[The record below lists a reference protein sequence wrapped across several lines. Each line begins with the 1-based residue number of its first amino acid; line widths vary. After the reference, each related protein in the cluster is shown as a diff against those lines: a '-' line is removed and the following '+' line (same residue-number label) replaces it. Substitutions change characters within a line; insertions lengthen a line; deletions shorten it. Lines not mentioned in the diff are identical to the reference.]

1 MKSETWRNLALCKGK
16 TTNDFY
22 PEMGVKGAA
31 KQVKEMKMFCRECP
45 VILDCLDYALEND
58 EQFGIWGG
66 MTPKERSKIKKNK
79 GVLAKETIVKV
90 AKRNDN
96 YKV

>member
-1 MKSETWRNLALCKGK
+1 MKTETWRELALCKDRD
-16 TTNDFY
+16 TNDFY

-31 KQVKEMKMFCRECP
+31 KQVREMKVFCRQCS

-66 MTPKERSKIKKNK
+66 MTPKERSRIRRQQ
-79 GVLAKETIVKV
+79 GVLAKETVVKV
-90 AKRNDN
+90 AKRNDSN
-96 YKV
+96 KV